1 MNPVD
6 LFIGL
11 AVASGALMGAQRGV
25 LRQVLVAAA
34 FYSSL
39 VIAAQQYGV
48 VAQLLVEQLPHAD
61 HAIAS
66 GYTLVGLTAMGTF
79 VLVWLSRQV
88 YRSTALPGLQLF
100 DRLAGAG
107 LGILWAWAVIG
118 FALTVSLYGLGFS
131 WGAQEPLRRDLA
143 GALVRSELV
152 GTARASWPQLRDSV
166 AAWLPG
172 GMPAPLTG

>member
-11 AVASGALMGAQRGV
+11 AMGSGALLGAQRGV

-39 VIAAQQYGV
+39 VLAAHQYGV
-48 VAQLLVEQLPHAD
+48 VAQLLVERVPNAD
-61 HAIAS
+61 HAVA
-66 GYTLVGLTAMGTF
+66 GAYTLVALTAAGTF

-118 FALTVSLYGLGFS
+118 FALTIALYGLAFS
-131 WGAQEPLRRDLA
+131 WGAQDPLRREVA

-152 GTARASWPQLRDSV
+152 GVARAGWPQLRDSV
-166 AAWLPG
+166 AVWLPG
-172 GMPAPLTG
+172 GLPAPLTG

>member
-11 AVASGALMGAQRGV
+11 AMGSGALMGAQRGV
-25 LRQVLVAAA
+25 LRQILVAAA

-48 VAQLLVEQLPHAD
+48 IADLLVQQVPHAD
-61 HAIAS
+61 HAIA
-66 GYTLVGLTAMGTF
+66 GAYTLAGLTALGTF

-118 FALTVSLYGLGFS
+118 FTLTVALYGLAFT
-131 WGAQEPLRRDLA
+131 WGAQEPLRREVA
-143 GALVRSELV
+143 STLVRSELV

-166 AAWLPG
+166 AGWLPG

>member
-11 AVASGALMGAQRGV
+11 AMASGALMGAQRGV

-39 VIAAQQYGV
+39 VLAAQQYGAV
-48 VAQLLVEQLPHAD
+48 SQLLVEQLPHAD
-61 HAIAS
+61 HAVA
-66 GYTLVGLTAMGTF
+66 GAYTLVGLTGVGTF

-118 FALTVSLYGLGFS
+118 FALTVALYGLGFS
-131 WGAQEPLRRDLA
+131 WGTQEPLRREVA
-143 GALVRSELV
+143 GALVRSQLV
-152 GTARASWPQLRDSV
+152 GTARAGWPQLRDSL
-166 AAWLPG
+166 AGWLPG
-172 GMPAPLTG
+172 GVPAPLAG

>member
-6 LFIGL
+6 VFISL
-11 AVASGALMGAQRGV
+11 AMASGALMGAQRGV
-25 LRQVLVAAA
+25 LRQILVAAA

-48 VAQLLVEQLPHAD
+48 IADLLVQQVPHAD

-66 GYTLVGLTAMGTF
+66 AYTLVGLTVLGTF

-100 DRLAGAG
+100 D
-107 LGILWAWAVIG
+107 
-118 FALTVSLYGLGFS
+118 
-131 WGAQEPLRRDLA
+131 
-143 GALVRSELV
+143 
-152 GTARASWPQLRDSV
+152 
-166 AAWLPG
+166 
-172 GMPAPLTG
+172 